1 MFVSGAARVNRHVR
15 TFRLAEVAGRD
26 NDRVADVN
34 GSVQPAPARAMP
46 RRGRFWVVLILLLAL
61 GGLGYSLV
69 NISTQKANKNVIRIK
84 GVEEAQQLFGGVP
97 QEGSRLGSS
106 DAPVTIQ
113 LFNDVQCSDCRE
125 AFLETVPGLTEKYA
139 RPGSVQILYR
149 HYSNS
154 ENAIEEGFYG
164 VEAAAEQGYGW
175 QYAYLFFRN
184 QEEAEKFGVTE
195 EENNRAG
202 LKTDFLTSLAG
213 GVEELNGPEWE
224 EAMETAREPDSAIT
238 RRLEADEE
246 LGSKLGIRYG
256 QAMIVTG
263 PHGTE
268 TLQENAKLGEVEEAI
283 AKVE

>member
-1 MFVSGAARVNRHVR
+1 M
-15 TFRLAEVAGRD
+15 
-26 NDRVADVN
+26 ADFN
-34 GSVQPAPARAMP
+34 GNVQPVPVRAMP
-46 RRGRFWVVLILLLAL
+46 RRGRFWVVLILLAAL
-61 GGLGYSLV
+61 VGLGYSLV
-69 NISTQKANKNVIRIK
+69 NISTQKANENIVRIQ

-154 ENAIEEGFYG
+154 ENGIEEGFYG
-164 VEAAAEQGYGW
+164 VEAAAAQGYGW
-175 QYAYLFFRN
+175 QYTFLFFRN

-202 LKTDFLTSLAG
+202 LKTNFLNSLAG

-224 EAMETAREPDSAIT
+224 EALKTARGADSPIT
-238 RRLEADEE
+238 KRLEVDEE

-268 TLQENAKLGEVEEAI
+268 TLQENAKLGAVEKAI

>member
-1 MFVSGAARVNRHVR
+1 MGRM
-15 TFRLAEVAGRD
+15 AEIDGT
-26 NDRVADVN
+26 
-34 GSVQPAPARAMP
+34 VQPTPVRAMP
-46 RRGRFWVVLILLLAL
+46 RRGRVWVLIIGALAL
-61 GGLGYSLV
+61 IALGYSLV
-69 NISTQKANKNVIRIK
+69 NISTQKADKNVIKIA
-84 GVEEAQQLFGGVP
+84 GIGEAQELFGGVP

-125 AFLETVPGLTEKYA
+125 AFLETVPELAEKYA
-139 RPGSVQILYR
+139 RPGSVKLLYR

-184 QEEAEKFGVTE
+184 QEEAEKFGVTK
-195 EENNRAG
+195 EENNRNG
-202 LKTDFLTSLAG
+202 LKTDFLTSIAG

-224 EAMETAREPDSAIT
+224 EAMATARDSSSPIT
-238 RRLEADEE
+238 KRLLADEE

-268 TLQENAKLGEVEEAI
+268 TLQENAKLGEVEAAI
-283 AKVE
+283 SRVE

>member
-1 MFVSGAARVNRHVR
+1 
-15 TFRLAEVAGRD
+15 
-26 NDRVADVN
+26 
-34 GSVQPAPARAMP
+34 MP
-46 RRGRFWVVLILLLAL
+46 RRGRLWVIAILALGLLAL
-61 GGLGYSLV
+61 GYVVV
-69 NISTQKANKNVIRIK
+69 NIATQKPGTAVVKIDGVTDAQRI
-84 GVEEAQQLFGGVP
+84 FGGIP
-97 QEGSRLGSS
+97 QEGDRLGSS

-125 AFLETVPGLTEKYA
+125 AFLETVPELTEKYA
-139 RPGSVQILYR
+139 RPGTVQILYR

-184 QEEAEKFGVTE
+184 QEEAEKFGVTA
-195 EENNRAG
+195 EENNRSG
-202 LKTDFLTSLAG
+202 LKTDFLTSIAG

-224 EAMETAREPDSAIT
+224 EAMETARDSTSPIT
-238 RRLEADEE
+238 KRLLADEE

-268 TLQENAKLGEVEEAI
+268 TLQEDAKLGEVEAAI
-283 AKVE
+283 GKVE